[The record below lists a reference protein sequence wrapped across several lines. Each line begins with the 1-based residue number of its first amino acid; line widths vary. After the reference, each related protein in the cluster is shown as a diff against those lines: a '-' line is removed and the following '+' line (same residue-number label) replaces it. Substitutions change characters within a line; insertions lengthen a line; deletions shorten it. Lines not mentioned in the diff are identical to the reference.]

1 MPVSQNYQPLLEL
14 VRGPIAESVHFGAFA
29 IVDRHG
35 NLLAAQGNPHTITFL
50 RSSAK
55 PFQTLPLIENQ
66 AHIHWKLTEQE
77 IAITC
82 ASHAGSDTH
91 AATVQSIQNKI
102 HASEADLLCGTH
114 PPLDGETRRA
124 RLRNDIAPT
133 PNRHN
138 CSGKHTGMLAQA
150 RFFNLPLDDYLN
162 REHPIQKAILQTFS
176 ELCDVPPS
184 QVILGTDGC
193 SAPNFAIPLK
203 NAALGFARLC
213 DPRDLAPA
221 RAQACQTIT
230 QAMTRHPEMIS
241 GPGRF
246 DTRLMEVTRGKLV
259 VKGGA
264 EGYQCIG
271 IMPGILH
278 PSSPGV
284 GIALKIADG
293 DLKGRARPAVS
304 LEILRQLGAISADEL
319 AELTEFG
326 PRFDL
331 YNWRKIHIGS
341 ARPVFTLSR
350 LP

>member
-1 MPVSQNYQPLLEL
+1 MTVSQNYQPLLEL
-14 VRGPIAESVHFGAFA
+14 VCGPIAESLHFGAFA
-29 IVDRHG
+29 VVDSRG
-35 NLLAAQGNPHTITFL
+35 NLLAAQGDPNTITFL

-82 ASHAGSDTH
+82 ASHAGTDAH
-91 AATVQSIQNKI
+91 ATTVQSILAKI
-102 HASEADLLCGTH
+102 NASEANLLCGTH
-114 PPLDGETRRA
+114 PPMDGETRRTLI
-124 RLRNDIAPT
+124 RRDENPT
-133 PNRHN
+133 ANRHN

-150 RFFNLPLDDYLN
+150 RFWDLPLENYLD
-162 REHPIQKAILQTFS
+162 RDHPIQKQIFQTFS
-176 ELCDVPPS
+176 EMCDVTPS

-213 DPRDLAPA
+213 DPHDLPEK
-221 RAQACQTIT
+221 RAEACQTIT
-230 QAMTRHPEMIS
+230 QAMTHYPEMIS

-246 DTRLMEVTRGKLV
+246 DTRLMEVTGGKLV

-271 IMPGILH
+271 LMPGAIR
-278 PSSPGV
+278 PGSPGI
-284 GIALKIADG
+284 GIALKISDG

-304 LEILRQLGAISADEL
+304 LEILRQLGAISVDEL
-319 AELTEFG
+319 AELTKFG
-326 PRFDL
+326 PNFDL
-331 YNWRKIHIGS
+331 YNWRKIHVGA
-341 ARPVFTLSR
+341 ARPVFIINK
-350 LP
+350 P